1 MTSKN
6 DDNCKALKNEEV
18 YICAHCTKSC
28 NVNKYDKIDKYYDF
42 QVYIIPYES
51 NITMKRKFEY
61 WDIGIVVI
69 ACVLNLISGG
79 FKARGLGF
87 IPQCV
92 F

>member
-1 MTSKN
+1 MIFKYMS
-6 DDNCKALKNEEV
+6 AL
-18 YICAHCTKSC
+18 
-28 NVNKYDKIDKYYDF
+28 
-42 QVYIIPYES
+42 IISGIFGYES